1 MELYGGGMARK
12 SNNYQLG
19 GQIAQGRRDRARS
32 GELRVLK
39 RQKELADK
47 RKARNQFVGNLTKF
61 GLNLVAPGL
70 GDAGKAVVESQYDKV
85 DYTPG
90 KFTGGV
96 AEDLSKAEDDYKSS
110 IKERAFSGAVESM
123 LLGDV
128 YRDIGQDVGRT
139 IKKGTEFVKGI
150 PTALEAGKEMGYS
163 GVKALTDYVKGFMP
177 RTELGSNLASAPMTA
192 RDLTARAK
200 IAKQIT
206 TPDLGRSGFLDYS
219 EMKDAYNEM
228 YPNREV
234 GYGDF
239 LRMVEKGL
247 PGQGFG
253 RGGGL
258 VDYLTPIMQ
267 MGGMVGTDPSML
279 EPPLP
284 TPPRPMQPIERPA
297 RQAEPIAPTMG
308 ASPMMASVPP
318 PPPSPTVGASP
329 ISATQPPPPPVQ
341 TMGASPVAVGAPAA
355 TMGAAPAAAGQ
366 TDPSSLPGVRPV
378 APTVTPTPSSPTGSP
393 IGGQYGT
400 AIGAIGALGQM
411 GMEGIAQ
418 DPELQK
424 YLEDLP
430 QFQYGY
436 RQQFGD
442 IMAGGREAARQA
454 YTAQRLGGAGGGFAG
469 AGAGSQAF
477 QQGMAGLKSN
487 IGRQRR
493 GVVEGYQADL
503 LSAIRDIERK
513 GDFEF
518 QSPWEKR
525 GMTEEEWRR
534 STRAEQD
541 LGAEEERKL
550 YDTKEGLG
558 LQDWTGTTGLAGLS
572 NMTGTTG
579 YTRPTTTRNI
589 GTTNQWTGMSG
600 WAGGTSG

>member
-1 MELYGGGMARK
+1 
-12 SNNYQLG
+12 
-19 GQIAQGRRDRARS
+19 
-32 GELRVLK
+32 
-39 RQKELADK
+39 
-47 RKARNQFVGNLTKF
+47 
-61 GLNLVAPGL
+61 
-70 GDAGKAVVESQYDKV
+70 
-85 DYTPG
+85 
-90 KFTGGV
+90 
-96 AEDLSKAEDDYKSS
+96 
-110 IKERAFSGAVESM
+110 
-123 LLGDV
+123 
-128 YRDIGQDVGRT
+128 
-139 IKKGTEFVKGI
+139 
-150 PTALEAGKEMGYS
+150 
-163 GVKALTDYVKGFMP
+163 
-177 RTELGSNLASAPMTA
+177 
-192 RDLTARAK
+192 
-200 IAKQIT
+200 
-206 TPDLGRSGFLDYS
+206 
-219 EMKDAYNEM
+219 
-228 YPNREV
+228 
-234 GYGDF
+234 
-239 LRMVEKGL
+239 
-247 PGQGFG
+247 
-253 RGGGL
+253 
-258 VDYLTPIMQ
+258 
-267 MGGMVGTDPSML
+267 
-279 EPPLP
+279 
-284 TPPRPMQPIERPA
+284 
-297 RQAEPIAPTMG
+297 MG

-378 APTVTPTPSSPTGSP
+378 APTVTSTPSSPTGSP

-579 YTRPTTTRNI
+579 TTGYTRPTTTRNI

>member
-1 MELYGGGMARK
+1 
-12 SNNYQLG
+12 
-19 GQIAQGRRDRARS
+19 
-32 GELRVLK
+32 
-39 RQKELADK
+39 
-47 RKARNQFVGNLTKF
+47 
-61 GLNLVAPGL
+61 
-70 GDAGKAVVESQYDKV
+70 
-85 DYTPG
+85 
-90 KFTGGV
+90 
-96 AEDLSKAEDDYKSS
+96 
-110 IKERAFSGAVESM
+110 
-123 LLGDV
+123 
-128 YRDIGQDVGRT
+128 
-139 IKKGTEFVKGI
+139 
-150 PTALEAGKEMGYS
+150 
-163 GVKALTDYVKGFMP
+163 
-177 RTELGSNLASAPMTA
+177 
-192 RDLTARAK
+192 
-200 IAKQIT
+200 
-206 TPDLGRSGFLDYS
+206 
-219 EMKDAYNEM
+219 
-228 YPNREV
+228 
-234 GYGDF
+234 
-239 LRMVEKGL
+239 
-247 PGQGFG
+247 
-253 RGGGL
+253 
-258 VDYLTPIMQ
+258 
-267 MGGMVGTDPSML
+267 
-279 EPPLP
+279 
-284 TPPRPMQPIERPA
+284 
-297 RQAEPIAPTMG
+297 
-308 ASPMMASVPP
+308 MMASVPP

-378 APTVTPTPSSPTGSP
+378 APTVTSTPSSPTGSP

-493 GVVEGYQADL
+493 GVVEGYQSDL
-503 LSAIRDIERK
+503 LGAIRDIERK

-579 YTRPTTTRNI
+579 TTGYTRPTTTRNI

>member
-32 GELRVLK
+32 GELRVLEQ
-39 RQKELADK
+39 QKKLADK
-47 RKARNQFVGNLTKF
+47 RKARNQLAGNLTKF
-61 GLNLVAPGL
+61 GLNLVVPGL

-90 KFTGGV
+90 KYTGGV

-219 EMKDAYNEM
+219 QTKDAYNEM

-267 MGGMVGTDPSML
+267 MVGMVGTDPSML

-284 TPPRPMQPIERPA
+284 MPPKPMQP
-297 RQAEPIAPTMG
+297 
-308 ASPMMASVPP
+308 
-318 PPPSPTVGASP
+318 VGAPS
-329 ISATQPPPPPVQ
+329 Q

-366 TDPSSLPGVRPV
+366 TDPSSLPGVRPD
-378 APTVTPTPSSPTGSP
+378 APTLTSTPSSPTGSP

-493 GVVEGYQADL
+493 GVVEGYQSDL
-503 LSAIRDIERK
+503 LGAIRDIERK